1 MTFSPPDRV
10 VRGRL
15 LGPVWFFGVGL
26 FSAAALPCSAVA
38 QNVSAPVI
46 LQWFESSWDTIERR
60 TADFH
65 AAGYGGLW
73 TPPPGRALFTEAGGG
88 IGYDIYDRFDLG
100 GPRDTTLN
108 GTELGYRRVI
118 REAQRTGSNV
128 YVDYVHHHIGSFDLF
143 PGNDPG
149 PFVQDRYD
157 YPGFKLSLPGQ
168 EDGDTYRNPPD
179 SVQGDPAFEYQYRL
193 ARLVTLNFTSSNT
206 HQFVR
211 NPVPGFAD
219 NIPQAASAWAIP
231 TATTDANGRAVAS
244 TILRQANTPS
254 EANRRFY
261 PDLDAPSR
269 TVVDGGVAYTV
280 HDFNPAD
287 PAAGDPVAEG
297 ADGAMMRYAQW
308 LVQDLG
314 LDGLRVD
321 AARHVPLGAANDSF
335 NPTRVDVPQLVDRA
349 VAGAST
355 RTNLDGTP
363 RSVFQFQEVFNG
375 DPDFLQGFVRKSAAA
390 GDTTDPD
397 RDVLDFPMWFAMRE
411 HLSADGWRNNWY
423 GIRNASQ
430 DARDDG
436 LANNGSQ
443 SIGFV
448 VNHDEGG
455 LHLSNVAHAWI
466 LTRPGNA
473 YVYFRGNDF
482 DRTGNTQF
490 FLKDGRGDALGGLY
504 GSAVTD
510 LVEIRNAYGRGD
522 FQERYI
528 DGGGV
533 SGFSNVY
540 AYEREGSMLV
550 GLSSDTT
557 GSGATSFDER
567 TMGSSFAPGTRLVE
581 LTGNAANPEVDPLGQ
596 IPELVTVGDGGSVT
610 MRIPRNQSVTGTSHG
625 RGYVMYG
632 LPRPSGT
639 LGISAVAAMIAGETP
654 TAATNSSA
662 RLAEIDVVT
671 ADQFTL
677 SLDTQK
683 AVLGDGFHDSYADG
697 ASAVFRFNEG
707 IDLNGNGVVD
717 FASSSPANTTR
728 YGFENFT
735 TVNAPGFNLDPAL
748 SGAGSYAQAIDATQL
763 AEGYHYLT
771 VRAFRHQGAGE
782 SEVFTDFRRTIYVD
796 RLAPEAS
803 LAGFEAI
810 NSSPDARDLLVRS
823 DDLTAD
829 AVHVLWN
836 LPAGLDDAAV
846 LARVSAANAA
856 EQIDRDLFSFQAA
869 DVMSGNLVAT
879 VVTYELTGNHSVR
892 RIPGLAAATSIG
904 RGLGDLNFDATFT
917 AGDVEQFEPVV
928 YSRDAEFN
936 PAADLNGDGLV
947 NTADMLGL
955 RGVLT
960 AGGASG
966 TVQAAVTSM
975 LGRRADLSGD
985 FGPTAYDIDLHRG
998 RVLNPATSPDLWT
1011 DDINADGQLD
1021 GADFTA
1027 LVTGLFEKRFGDLDL
1042 DGLVGENDLETL
1054 VGNYGATGGWAAG
1067 NVTLD
1072 AAVTLGDLQVLLA
1085 NYEGPGGVDLGGRP
1099 NLDVA
1104 GVETLRGAGMLA
1116 TVGGVVVDVGLGV
1129 RNSQA
1134 AHPRIAVA
1142 ESVTKTG
1149 AGTLVLD
1156 AAGGYMGST
1165 TVSGGTLE
1173 VVAGE
1178 ALAGSS
1184 GVTVGSGATLAV
1196 AAGTTLRSPRVTLA
1210 GGMLSGGSVAV
1221 NPATGIGALAINSG
1235 GLAGGASLLVGP
1247 GGLVELPEEARVS
1260 VSVMGL
1266 TVDDAVGGGRVD
1278 LGAGEFRIAPGGMT
1292 KAELVADIQAG
1303 RGDGSWNG
1311 TSGIKSSAAASS
1323 NGSRTVGY
1331 LEDANGGFR
1340 VSYASAG
1347 DTNLDGVVD
1356 LLDLLAVLGSGVY
1369 ESSVA
1374 SDWSQGDFNYD
1385 GVTDLLDLLAIL
1397 GSGTYDQGSYF
1408 AAAPVSS
1415 AGFSPAAVPE
1425 PGTWLLAA
1433 CGLAGL
1439 LAARRRLTAS

>member
-1 MTFSPPDRV
+1 MPNRWLLSRDRSNRPPLWC
-10 VRGRL
+10 L
-15 LGPVWFFGVGL
+15 LLVGSL
-26 FSAAALPCSAVA
+26 PFAAAAED
-38 QNVSAPVI
+38 VSAPVI
-46 LQWFESSWDTIERR
+46 LQWFESSWETIERR

-73 TPPPGRALFTEAGGG
+73 TPPPGRALYTEAGGG

-100 GPRDTTLN
+100 GPRDATLY

-118 REAQRTGSNV
+118 REAQRTGGNV
-128 YVDYVHHHIGSFDLF
+128 YVDYVHHHVGSFDLF

-149 PFVQDRYD
+149 PYVQDRYD

-179 SVQGDPAFEYQYRL
+179 SVQGDLAFEYQYRL

-219 NIPQAASAWAIP
+219 NIPQASSAWAIP
-231 TATTDANGRAVAS
+231 TATTDADGRAVAS

-261 PDLDAPSR
+261 PDLDDSSR

-297 ADGAMMRYAQW
+297 VDGTMMRYAQW

-321 AARHVPLGAANDSF
+321 AARHVPLGSANDPF
-335 NPTRVDVPQLVDRA
+335 NPTQVDVPRLVDRA

-375 DPDFLQGFVRKSAAA
+375 DPDFLQTFVRKSASA
-390 GDTTDPD
+390 GDTTDPN
-397 RDVLDFPMWFAMRE
+397 RDVLDFPMWFAMRD
-411 HLSADGWRNNWY
+411 HLTANSGSNNWY
-423 GIRNASQ
+423 DIRNASQ

-455 LHLSNVAHAWI
+455 VHLSNVAHAWI

-504 GSAVTD
+504 GSVVTD

-528 DGGGV
+528 DGGGE
-533 SGFSNVY
+533 SGFSNLY
-540 AYEREGSMLV
+540 AYERAGSMLV

-557 GSGATSFDER
+557 GGGVTSFDER
-567 TMGSSFAPGTRLVE
+567 TMGSGFAPGTRLIE
-581 LTGNAANPEVDPLGQ
+581 LTGNAADPEVDPLGQ

-632 LPRPSGT
+632 LPRPVGT
-639 LGISAVAAMIAGETP
+639 LGISSVAATLAGETP
-654 TAATNSSA
+654 TAATNSTA
-662 RLAEIDVVT
+662 RLSEIDVVS

-677 SLDTQK
+677 SLATEQV
-683 AVLGDGFHDSYADG
+683 VLSDGFRDSFADG
-697 ASAVFRFNEG
+697 ASALFRFNEG
-707 IDLNGNGVVD
+707 MDLNGNGLVD
-717 FASSSPANTTR
+717 FASSDASNATR
-728 YGFENFT
+728 YGFEAFT
-735 TVNAPGFNLDPAL
+735 TVNLPGFDPDPDR
-748 SGAGSYAQAIDATQL
+748 SGAGNYAQVIDTTQL
-763 AEGYHYLT
+763 SEGYHYVT
-771 VRAFRHQGAGE
+771 VRAFRHQGADE
-782 SEVFTDFRRTIYVD
+782 SEVFTDFRRTLYVD
-796 RLAPEAS
+796 RLSPVSS
-803 LAGFEAI
+803 LAGFEPIGGLAD
-810 NSSPDARDLLVRS
+810 SRDLLVRS

-836 LPAGLDDAAV
+836 LPAGLDDHAV
-846 LARVSAANAA
+846 VSLVDATNAA

-879 VVTYELTGNHSVR
+879 VVTYEITGNHSVR

-904 RGLGDLNFDATFT
+904 RGLGDLNFDAAFT

-928 YSRDAEFN
+928 YSHDTQFN

-960 AGGASG
+960 AGNASPA
-966 TVQAAVTSM
+966 VQSAVTAM

-985 FGPTAYDIDLHRG
+985 FGPTSFDIDQHRS
-998 RVLNPATSPDLWT
+998 RILNPTLSTDLWT
-1011 DDINADGQLD
+1011 DDINADGVL
-1021 GADFTA
+1021 GAGDFMA

-1042 DGLVGENDLETL
+1042 DGSVGQNDLETL
-1054 VGNYGATGGWAAG
+1054 VGGYGATGGWAAG

-1072 AAVTLGDLQVLLA
+1072 ADVTLGDLQVLLA
-1085 NYEGPGGVDLGGRP
+1085 NYQGPAGIDLGARP

-1104 GVETLRGAGMLA
+1104 GVQSLRGAGLSA
-1116 TVGGVVVDVGLGV
+1116 TVGGVVVDIAVGLTQ
-1129 RNSQA
+1129 SQA
-1134 AHPRIAVA
+1134 SHPRISVA

-1149 AGTLVLD
+1149 GGTLLLD
-1156 AAGGYMGST
+1156 AAAGYTGPT
-1165 TVSGGTLE
+1165 TVVGGTLE
-1173 VVAGE
+1173 IAADEAVA
-1178 ALAGSS
+1178 SS
-1184 GVTVGSGATLAV
+1184 EVTIGSGATLAV
-1196 AAGTTLRSPRVTLA
+1196 STGTTLRSPRVTLA
-1210 GGMLSGGSVAV
+1210 GGILSGGSIAV
-1221 NPATGIGALAINSG
+1221 NPATGIETLTINSG
-1235 GLAGGASLLVGP
+1235 SLAGGVSLLVGP
-1247 GGLVELPEEARVS
+1247 GGLVELPAAGRITVETTGLGVDEAS
-1260 VSVMGL
+1260 
-1266 TVDDAVGGGRVD
+1266 GGGRID
-1278 LGAGEFRIAPGGMT
+1278 LGTGEFLIQAGGIT
-1292 KAELVADIQAG
+1292 ASELVADILAG

-1311 TSGIKSSAAASS
+1311 TSGITSSVAAASDGRRS
-1323 NGSRTVGY
+1323 VGY
-1331 LEDANGGFR
+1331 VSDPLGGFR
-1340 VSYASAG
+1340 VSFAAAG
-1347 DTNLDGVVD
+1347 DTNLDGVVNLFD
-1356 LLDLLAVLGSGVY
+1356 LMAIAGSGGY
-1369 ESSVA
+1369 NTAAPSV
-1374 SDWSQGDFNYD
+1374 WSEGDFNYD
-1385 GVTDLLDLLAIL
+1385 GVTNLFDLLLMVSSD
-1397 GSGTYDQGSYF
+1397 TYGQGSYLP
-1408 AAAPVSS
+1408 AVTVS
-1415 AGFSPAAVPE
+1415 AAAVPE
-1425 PGTWLLAA
+1425 PSTWLILV
-1433 CGLAGL
+1433 GGTAGL
-1439 LAARRRLTAS
+1439 LAGRRRVG